1 MEKNGK
7 VSTSI
12 INGIATIGFSHPKG
26 NSLTI
31 KLSKEITDAI
41 NKFAIDK
48 NAHVIIIRSEGEK
61 TFCAGASFDELLEIK
76 DFKKGKEFFMGFA
89 FLINAMRKCPKFII
103 ARVQGK
109 AVGGGVGLAASAD
122 YTLASNEASVR
133 LSELALGL
141 GPFVV
146 GPAIER
152 KIGKTAF
159 ITMSIDA
166 EWHDAFWAKQN
177 GLFTKVFANNHD
189 LDEAVSELAK
199 KIAGCNPEAIS
210 QMKKVF
216 WEGTENWD
224 ELLEKRA
231 EVSGKLAL
239 SEFTKNYIK
248 TFKGRMINTN

>member
-12 INGIATIGFSHPKG
+12 INGIATVSFSYPKG

-31 KLSKEITDAI
+31 NSAREITAAI
-41 NKFAIDK
+41 NKFAADK
-48 NAHVIIIRSEGEK
+48 HAHVIIIRSEGDK
-61 TFCAGASFDELLEIK
+61 NFCAGASFDELLEIK
-76 DFKKGKEFFMGFA
+76 DFRKGKEFFMSFA

-122 YTLASNEASVR
+122 YTLASSEASVR

-177 GLFTKVFANNHD
+177 GLFTKVFPNNKD

-199 KIAGCNPEAIS
+199 KVAGCNPDAIS

-224 ELLEKRA
+224 ELLEERA
-231 EVSGKLAL
+231 EISGKLAL

-248 TFKGRMINTN
+248 TFKERTVKN